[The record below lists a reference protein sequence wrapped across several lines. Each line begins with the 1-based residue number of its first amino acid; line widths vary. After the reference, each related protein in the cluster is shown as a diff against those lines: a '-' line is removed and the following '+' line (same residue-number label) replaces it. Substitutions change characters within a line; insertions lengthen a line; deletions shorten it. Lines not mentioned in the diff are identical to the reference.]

1 MVQHIITRAQTP
13 HTTNKSGYQLRSQEM
28 KEERSKR
35 KNPQQQNVSNTTL
48 ILGPITRLEHEKV
61 LHRQMY
67 NESASSSQD
76 TSSETTTNTDVHM
89 LDHVHTLDQD
99 KHTKKTI
106 EAFAPI
112 ATTKPSPIYRVL
124 ISLDIILICLLLVRR
139 LPLDTISSFLQELWT
154 YWNSFW
160 TGYLV
165 AASSIEEMESPS
177 DNSTMY
183 YDTTVTSS
191 TVMFV
196 MSMIKHGFYP
206 FLLFLPSLVVLS
218 AAVASLT
225 TMDMDATRRKT
236 LSFIS
241 ISSAGMFI
249 FLSVMVAFAE
259 TSRWILLGV
268 TSVVGPVV
276 LMLLARLS
284 VVNANQCIGDVY
296 IQMPGTWSTDGL
308 HWSSSVAKDCQH
320 FASTTIKL
328 IGFVFAFL
336 PFLAGFMYLVSPPYL
351 LVIPVSSLTTCT
363 ITGIFGIMPMLISIA
378 VIGVGAKV
386 TLWTM
391 TKIFRV
397 YSWAVNKS
405 FAMLL
410 FLTCLALLMSTREL
424 NIPSYL

>member
-1 MVQHIITRAQTP
+1 MVQHIITRTQTP

-35 KNPQQQNVSNTTL
+35 KNLQQQNVSNPTL

-61 LHRQMY
+61 LHQQIY

-76 TSSETTTNTDVHM
+76 TSSETMTNTEVHM
-89 LDHVHTLDQD
+89 LDQD

-154 YWNSFW
+154 YWNNFW

-165 AASSIEEMESPS
+165 AASSIQEMESSS

-183 YDTTVTSS
+183 HDTTVTSS

-206 FLLFLPSLVVLS
+206 FLLFVPSLVVLS

-284 VVNANQCIGDVY
+284 VANANQCIGDVY
-296 IQMPGTWSTDGL
+296 IQMPGTWSTNGL
-308 HWSSSVAKDCQH
+308 HWSSVVGKDSQH
-320 FASTTIKL
+320 FASTTVKL

-351 LVIPVSSLTTCT
+351 LVIPVSSLTSCT
-363 ITGIFGIMPMLISIA
+363 ITGIFGILPMLISIA

-386 TLWTM
+386 TLWMM
-391 TKIFRV
+391 TKLFRV